1 MPTSTVLS
9 NINLDIESRGFTCI
23 CGKSGCGK
31 STLLNTIYGIE
42 KPSLGYIKIH
52 NQLINPKNFNLI
64 HITTMSMVFQH
75 YNLFLELSALE
86 NVALPLKIRGVK
98 KDIAEAKAIELFKK
112 FSLENIISQKAA
124 TLSGGEKQ
132 RVAIL
137 RSLIIS
143 PKVILADEPTGALD
157 QKNSVVV
164 MDMFKEIS
172 KDISIVMVSHN
183 QELVNKY
190 ADRIITLQ
198 DGKILSDTV
207 INKVKSRHVI
217 TEKLTKVKD
226 RWTGI
231 FVKQKLKTNFK
242 RNIIS
247 ALSSAFG
254 FLAILLSFGFT
265 AGSEASNKNAL
276 NNNYSLGY
284 ARASTK
290 AFYEITNSPLMYEKS
305 TRPDIEDVDEKI
317 KDFQSIKC
325 EPNLDYAFSPYPI
338 GRFNDEEVI
347 NFEMVPLYDS
357 NLNENEVIINDE
369 MVKLL
374 KDKSPISKEMY
385 ISSETTFSYTTD
397 DYANPFIKDTFS
409 YHLAFTIKDVVK
421 EFSFLNSPKV
431 YYSYPSIQNFLKE
444 NTLINISR
452 YLEKRISVYDYIDNA
467 NGDDII
473 TSYCYN
479 LFVTDNSEI
488 DSFFLLISKLKES
501 KDIFQIDSTAYEIK
515 NSYTSFMKSF
525 SDALFVFV
533 IIAFVGVNFIIGMLS
548 LSCFIE
554 SKKEAAILTCLGAKD
569 TSIMKIFL
577 NQNNILILL
586 SYLISIALVFP
597 FQLLINKI
605 VSSSFGLDN
614 LIQVPFLSY
623 LNIPLLLPV
632 GLLVVALLISTLFTI
647 VPLLFYRKMS
657 LTNELR
663 DE

>member
-1 MPTSTVLS
+1 
-9 NINLDIESRGFTCI
+9 
-23 CGKSGCGK
+23 
-31 STLLNTIYGIE
+31 
-42 KPSLGYIKIH
+42 
-52 NQLINPKNFNLI
+52 
-64 HITTMSMVFQH
+64 MVFQH

-98 KDIAEAKAIELFKK
+98 KDKAEAKATELFKK
-112 FSLENIISQKAA
+112 FSLEKIMNQKAS

-198 DGKILSDTV
+198 DGKIKSDVV
-207 INKVKSRHVI
+207 INEVKSRHVI
-217 TEKLTKVKD
+217 TEKLAKVKD

-247 ALSSAFG
+247 AISSAFG

-305 TRPDIEDVDEKI
+305 TRPNIEDVDEKI
-317 KDFQSIKC
+317 KEFRSIKC

-347 NFEMVPLYDS
+347 NFEMVPLYDL
-357 NLNENEVIINDE
+357 NLSENEVIINDE

-374 KDKSPISKEMY
+374 KDKSPISKEIS
-385 ISSETTFSYTTD
+385 ISSETVFSYTTD

-409 YHLAFTIKDVVK
+409 YHMMFTIKDVVK

-431 YYSYPSIQNFLKE
+431 YYSYPSIQNYLKE

-452 YLEKRISVYDYIDNA
+452 YLERRVSVYDYIDNA

-479 LFVTDNSEI
+479 LFVTNKDEI
-488 DSFFLLISKLKES
+488 DSFFSLISNLKES

-554 SKKEAAILTCLGAKD
+554 SKKEAAILTCLGANN

-586 SYLISIALVFP
+586 SYIISIALVFP

-605 VSSSFGLDN
+605 VSSSFGLEN

-632 GLLVVALLISTLFTI
+632 GLLAVALLISTVFTV